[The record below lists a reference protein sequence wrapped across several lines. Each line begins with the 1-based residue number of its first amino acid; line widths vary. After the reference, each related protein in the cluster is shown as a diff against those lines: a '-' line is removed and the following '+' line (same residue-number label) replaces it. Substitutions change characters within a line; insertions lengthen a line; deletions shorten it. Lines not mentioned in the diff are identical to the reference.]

1 MVRSAVSLYTP
12 PAPTNAT
19 EIDRR
24 TLLKLA
30 GGSALYLSWLG
41 CGGPSIPL
49 QTEGKVIVV
58 GAGLSGLTTAI
69 LLEERGV
76 EVSVLEG
83 RDRAGGRVHTLDD
96 VVGSPE
102 GGGPVIGGS
111 YERLLRIANTVTVNV
126 GPSAGFEPTLLLHV
140 NDQSVDFQAWAGSP
154 ANTLVAA
161 ERQMPPSRILG
172 YYAALNLPLEGPADW
187 IDPRFAEY
195 DIPLDEYLRRQGASD
210 EALRLV
216 NIAPNTNDIA
226 TSSALWALRDAYRR
240 ASAGG
245 HGILAAEGGNSQLID
260 RMAAA
265 LKVPVQF
272 GKTVTAVRSDDERVE
287 VLCDDGSSH
296 SAEYCVL
303 TLPFSVLRQIEI
315 DPPLQGLQKEAVDE
329 IPYTAITKYFLVPS
343 RPYWEEDGQPP
354 SMWTDTGLE
363 RIFPIRNQQG
373 DIACLICWV
382 DGARAQELD
391 ALTEQEQ
398 KEEILGELAR
408 IRPSSTGAVEVAKVV
423 SWGRDPYAAGAYAHY
438 APGQVSRLKAT
449 MAQPWQRLHFAGEH
463 TAVESPGMESAV
475 ESAERAATEV
485 LQRLA

>member
-1 MVRSAVSLYTP
+1 MVRSATP
-12 PAPTNAT
+12 PFTPPTPTHTA

-30 GGSALYLSWLG
+30 GSSAVYLSWLG

-49 QTEGKVIVV
+49 QTEGRVIVI

-69 LLEERGV
+69 LLEERGA
-76 EVSVLEG
+76 EVTLLEG

-96 VVGSPE
+96 VPGSPE
-102 GGGPVIGGS
+102 GGGPVIGDS
-111 YERLLRIANTVTVNV
+111 YERLLRIAETVKVDV

-140 NDQSVDFQAWAGSP
+140 NEQSVDFQAWAGSA
-154 ANTLVAA
+154 ANTMVAA
-161 ERQMPPSRILG
+161 ERQMPPSRLLA
-172 YYAALNLPLEGPADW
+172 YYAGQNQPLEGPADW
-187 IDPRFAEY
+187 IDPRFADY
-195 DIPLDEYLRRQGASD
+195 DIPLDEYLRRQGASA

-226 TSSALWALRDAYRR
+226 TTSALWALRDAQRR
-240 ASAGG
+240 AGAGG
-245 HGILAAEGGNSQLID
+245 YGILAAEGGNSRLIAG
-260 RMAAA
+260 MAAS
-265 LKVPVQF
+265 LREPVQF
-272 GKTVTAVRSDDERVE
+272 GKTVTALRSDEERVE
-287 VLCDDGSSH
+287 VLCDDGTSH

-303 TLPFSVLRQIEI
+303 TLPFSVLRQVEI
-315 DPPLQGLQKEAVDE
+315 DPPLQGLQKEAVE
-329 IPYTAITKYFLVPS
+329 EVPYTAITKYFLVPS
-343 RPYWEEDGQPP
+343 RPYWEDDGQPP

-391 ALTEQEQ
+391 ALTEEEQ
-398 KEEILGELAR
+398 KKEILGELAR
-408 IRPSSTGAVEVAKVV
+408 IRPATAGAVKVAKIV
-423 SWGRDPYAAGAYAHY
+423 SWGRDPYASGAYAHY
-438 APGQVSRLKAT
+438 APGQISRVKAT